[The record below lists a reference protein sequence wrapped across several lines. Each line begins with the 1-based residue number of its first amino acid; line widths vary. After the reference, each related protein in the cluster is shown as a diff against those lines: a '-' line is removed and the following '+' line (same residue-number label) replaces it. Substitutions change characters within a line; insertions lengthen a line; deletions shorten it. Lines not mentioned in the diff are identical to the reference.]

1 MITRDYIDKINR
13 FYYDNKIE
21 TRDIDIISYYGD
33 ILKIGLC
40 WDITDPYDEAIILE
54 NVDLISCPTH
64 WISDVNRNFISLVEE
79 DSDEFSL
86 ITKRYST
93 KYKEGYDLLR
103 IEESWG
109 EVFYFS
115 AKNIRFINKKLSI
128 QEILNY

>member
-21 TRDIDIISYYGD
+21 ARDIDIISYYGD

-93 KYKEGYDLLR
+93 KYEAGYDLLR
-103 IEESWG
+103 IE
-109 EVFYFS
+109 
-115 AKNIRFINKKLSI
+115 
-128 QEILNY
+128 